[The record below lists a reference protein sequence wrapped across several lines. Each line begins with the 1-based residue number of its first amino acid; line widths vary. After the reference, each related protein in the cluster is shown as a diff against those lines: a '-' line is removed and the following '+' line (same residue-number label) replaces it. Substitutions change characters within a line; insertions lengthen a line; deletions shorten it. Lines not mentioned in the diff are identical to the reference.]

1 VPGPDPLMVVRPAY
15 PDATLEAADP
25 RVDFRQ
31 RELFYLSS
39 ERFADLMEVLAWRLA
54 PAPAAQTP

>member
-1 VPGPDPLMVVRPAY
+1 MVVRPAY